1 MKRTTRTQQ
10 DLTYDERHTIHAR
23 CKAGDL
29 LEVVAAEYQVSL
41 ATIKKINARIDGGI
55 KERTGG
61 AGLLSRDYDQEICSR
76 YQAGDTLEQIS
87 VKYGVH
93 IRSIRNVLR
102 RHQVEIKPAHV
113 GYDNTSHALGGTS
126 RFAVD
131 RECFFYVFS
140 LARFPGHSKPGI
152 AFDADNR
159 AKGSQGEYGT
169 EHLCLSFST
178 RAEAFFLEQA
188 VLDQTRS
195 LRECPAELVNTQ
207 WCGASEVRFMEPE
220 DLCDVAIRL
229 AMQMDE
235 LGVWEFA
242 AAYVPMTAAQR
253 ALCQSKAMATNGT
266 TGDTQLNLL

>member
-29 LEVVAAEYQVSL
+29 MEVVAAEYRVSL
-41 ATIKKINARIDGGI
+41 LTIKKIIARIDEGI

-61 AGLLSRDYDQEICSR
+61 PGLLSREYDQEICRR
-76 YQAGDTLEQIS
+76 YQIGNPIAQIAES
-87 VKYGVH
+87 FGV
-93 IRSIRNVLR
+93 SNKAIRNILGQ
-102 RHQVEIKPAHV
+102 HQIEIKPAHA
-113 GYDNTSHALGGTS
+113 GYDNTSQALNSTS

-152 AFDADNR
+152 AFDTDNR
-159 AKGSQGEYGT
+159 AKGGSGEYGT

-207 WCGASEVRFMEPE
+207 WGGASEVRFMEPG

-229 AMQMDE
+229 AMQME
-235 LGVWEFA
+235 EMGVWEFA

-253 ALCQSKAMATNGT
+253 ALCQSKAMAANGT
-266 TGDTQLNLL
+266 TGATQMELL